1 MMNKKVGQ
9 VTEDEKDEIK
19 LLFERQNGLNEL
31 AKILTPDNKELYE
44 KLITDFGATKVRFD
58 NWWNTMSR
66 KYEWDSSE
74 NGHWRIDFATCEI
87 FLED

>member
-1 MMNKKVGQ
+1 MKKKVGQ

-58 NWWNTMSR
+58 NWWNTMSH
-66 KYEWDSSE
+66 KYEWESSE
-74 NGHWRIDFATCEI
+74 NGHWIIDFSTCEI
-87 FLED
+87 YLED